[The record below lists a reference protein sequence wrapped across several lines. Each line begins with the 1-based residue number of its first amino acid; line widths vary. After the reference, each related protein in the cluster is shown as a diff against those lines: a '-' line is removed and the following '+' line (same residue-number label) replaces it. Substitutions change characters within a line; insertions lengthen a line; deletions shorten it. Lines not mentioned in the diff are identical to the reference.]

1 VRWRTF
7 HASAGQSRAPPLGL
21 TDFWK
26 KRRRSSAASLRW
38 DITTSRVIDNHNRH
52 YQITKIAW
60 FPKSPRENFCFFI
73 SRQRRAWVWLLL
85 QVWQPLWPAFAVMH
99 EAREF

>member
-7 HASAGQSRAPPLGL
+7 HATAGQSRAPPLGL

-60 FPKSPRENFCFFI
+60 FPKSPRENFCFLFLGSGGLGFGFCYRFG
-73 SRQRRAWVWLLL
+73 SRFGRRL
-85 QVWQPLWPAFAVMH
+85 Q
-99 EAREF
+99 